1 MRASHSVLRE
11 GAVAGLLGAGTV
23 ALWFLVRDTLA
34 GLPFRTASVLG
45 QVLLF
50 LNPAPDLERVSAG
63 AAAANGAFHLAAFLL
78 VGWLLALLARWA
90 TQEPVARFA
99 LVVAFVLFVLFFYV
113 VLRTVG
119 GAVQEL
125 FPAWVVLVPNFLA
138 AFVMG
143 AYLWR
148 RYPELQDI
156 LRAEPLGS

>member
-1 MRASHSVLRE
+1 MRASHSVWRE

-34 GLPFRTASVLG
+34 GVPLRTASVLG
-45 QVLLF
+45 EVLLF
-50 LNPAPDLERVSAG
+50 LNPSPDLERASAG
-63 AAAANGAFHLAAFLL
+63 AAAAYGVLHVVAFLL
-78 VGWLLALLARWA
+78 VGWLFALLARWA

-99 LVVAFVLFVLFFYV
+99 VVVAFVLFVLCFYV

-119 GAVQEL
+119 GAVQDL
-125 FPAWVVLVPNFLA
+125 FPAWAVLVPNLLA

-148 RYPELQDI
+148 RYPELRDI